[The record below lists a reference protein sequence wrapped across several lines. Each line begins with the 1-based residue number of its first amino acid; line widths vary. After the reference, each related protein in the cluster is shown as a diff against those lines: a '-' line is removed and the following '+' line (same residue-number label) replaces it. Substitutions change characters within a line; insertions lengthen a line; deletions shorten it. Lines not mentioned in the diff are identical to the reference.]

1 MGNRLIMFSGHVGQR
16 RLPYVKKYGLNKLKI
31 NHTHTH
37 ESGVDLLTWLL
48 VVITKSIIHSD
59 VDMI

>member
-1 MGNRLIMFSGHVGQR
+1 MFSGHVDQR